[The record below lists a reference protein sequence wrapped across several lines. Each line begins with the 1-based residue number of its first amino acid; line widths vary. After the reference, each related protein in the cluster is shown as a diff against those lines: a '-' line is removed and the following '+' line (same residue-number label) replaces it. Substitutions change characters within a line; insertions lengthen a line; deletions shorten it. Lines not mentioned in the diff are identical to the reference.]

1 MFPRPV
7 VQFLFRIKAPYI
19 TPMCLVSSEALTNP
33 NTTIYILR
41 KTNDGAFICL
51 CSCLSVYISL
61 FRPLSIFRPFTQ
73 TQYVNIEC
81 IFMSKDIRSLLLST
95 KRNCCRDVLASFI
108 KNMKPDTEKRDIP
121 SYNCKLLSLCQTEL
135 CEICLIK
142 IIRHTIH

>member
-95 KRNCCRDVLASFI
+95 KRNCCRDVLA
-108 KNMKPDTEKRDIP
+108 KTWNQTLRKETYPPTTAN
-121 SYNCKLLSLCQTEL
+121 YCLSVKTEL